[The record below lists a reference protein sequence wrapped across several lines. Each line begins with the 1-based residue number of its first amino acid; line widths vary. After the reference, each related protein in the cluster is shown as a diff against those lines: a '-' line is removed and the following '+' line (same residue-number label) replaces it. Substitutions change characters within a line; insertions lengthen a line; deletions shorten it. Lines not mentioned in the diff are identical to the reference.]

1 MPKEKTRCTWCVG
14 SDIER
19 TYHDEEWGEP
29 VYDDLKHFEFIVLDS
44 NQAGLSWITMLKKRE
59 GYRKAFA
66 NFDPIKVAKF
76 SEKKIEKL
84 LLNPEII
91 RNRLKVNATVGN
103 ARYFLEVQKEFG
115 TFDKYIWQFTGGK
128 TLVNRWKKKED
139 VPVYTPEAE
148 AMSKD
153 LKKRGFKFVGPTI
166 CYAYMQA
173 AGMVND
179 HVISCYRYKE
189 VGVRKK

>member
-1 MPKEKTRCTWCVG
+1 MPKEKTRCNWCVG

-19 TYHDEEWGEP
+19 IYHDEEWGEP

-44 NQAGLSWITMLKKRE
+44 NQAGLSWVTMLKKRE

-66 NFDPIKVAKF
+66 NFDPVKVAKF
-76 SEKKIEKL
+76 SEKKMEKL

-91 RNRLKVNATVGN
+91 RNRLKVKATISNAKC
-103 ARYFLEVQKEFG
+103 FLAVQKEFG
-115 TFDKYIWQFTGGK
+115 TFDKYIWQFTNGK
-128 TLVNRWKKKED
+128 TIVNRFKKTED
-139 VPVYTPEAE
+139 VPVHTPEAE

-179 HVISCYRYKE
+179 HVTSCYRYQE
-189 VGVRKK
+189 VGVRN